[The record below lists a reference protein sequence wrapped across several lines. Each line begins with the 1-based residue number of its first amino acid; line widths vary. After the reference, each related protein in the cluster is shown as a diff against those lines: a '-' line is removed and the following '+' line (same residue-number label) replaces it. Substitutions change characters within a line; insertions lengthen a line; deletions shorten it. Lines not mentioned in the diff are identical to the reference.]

1 MNAGVVRAP
10 AGPLKSLGCRSRSDR
25 RSRKPAATKN
35 LWIVVL
41 VASALI
47 AARAPSL
54 GAPAAAATIP
64 IDTDNGGPPFVRARV
79 HGTSFWFLLD
89 TGSPSSFGL
98 KQAQA
103 LKLPAASPQRGIAVE
118 LPGLTVTLPSL
129 PFADLDPRQLALGHK
144 LDGVLGTEFFAR
156 FVATFDFEK
165 KTLALESL
173 KTHRPAG
180 RGRALPLLVENGLPY
195 VSARVTPRGGKPVDG
210 NFLIDTA
217 DDAAV
222 TFSSSFAQRH
232 HLAGP
237 PPPAPAG
244 SSGAMQAV
252 LRGEAL
258 KLGGESLR
266 EPILVIAAATSDASS
281 DTRHA
286 GLLGMD
292 VLRRFKLT
300 LDPARKRLL
309 LEKNAAFPEPFEYDA
324 SGLHVQPQGADLT
337 TLEVRRVRPGSPGAE
352 AGVLA
357 GDVILAV
364 DGRPIAEITPFGV
377 RRLFRKA
384 GKEYALSIL
393 RQGAIRKLQL
403 RCRRQI

>member
-1 MNAGVVRAP
+1 
-10 AGPLKSLGCRSRSDR
+10 
-25 RSRKPAATKN
+25 
-35 LWIVVL
+35 
-41 VASALI
+41 
-47 AARAPSL
+47 
-54 GAPAAAATIP
+54 
-64 IDTDNGGPPFVRARV
+64 
-79 HGTSFWFLLD
+79 
-89 TGSPSSFGL
+89 
-98 KQAQA
+98 
-103 LKLPAASPQRGIAVE
+103 
-118 LPGLTVTLPSL
+118 
-129 PFADLDPRQLALGHK
+129 
-144 LDGVLGTEFFAR
+144 
-156 FVATFDFEK
+156 
-165 KTLALESL
+165 
-173 KTHRPAG
+173 
-180 RGRALPLLVENGLPY
+180 
-195 VSARVTPRGGKPVDG
+195 VTPRGGKPVDG

-222 TFSSSFAQRH
+222 TFFSSFAEQH

-266 EPILVIAAATSDASS
+266 EPILVLSASTSGLFS
-281 DTRHA
+281 DKSHA

-300 LDPARKRLL
+300 LDPARKRLI
-309 LEKNAAFPEPFEYDA
+309 LEKNAAFPEPFDYDA
-324 SGLHVQPQGADLT
+324 SGLHVQSQGADLT

-352 AGVLA
+352 AGILA

-377 RRLFRKA
+377 RRLFRKD
-384 GKEYALSIL
+384 GKQYALSIL
-393 RQGAIRKLQL
+393 REGAIRKLQL

>member
-1 MNAGVVRAP
+1 V
-10 AGPLKSLGCRSRSDR
+10 PLESLGCRSRSDR
-25 RSRKPAATKN
+25 RSRKPEATKN
-35 LWIVVL
+35 LLLLAAFVL
-41 VASALI
+41 LAVPVR
-47 AARAPSL
+47 AAN
-54 GAPAAAATIP
+54 TIP
-64 IDTDNGGPPFVRARV
+64 LDTDNGSPPFVRARV
-79 HGTSFWFLLD
+79 HGTPFWFLLD
-89 TGSPSSFGL
+89 TGSPSSFGR
-98 KQAQA
+98 KQAQT
-103 LKLPAASPQRGIAVE
+103 LKLPNGSSLRGVAIE
-118 LPGLTVTLPSL
+118 LPGLTTTMPSL
-129 PFADLDPRQLALGHK
+129 PLADLDPRQIALGRK

-156 FVATFDFEK
+156 FIATFDFEG
-165 KTLALESL
+165 KTLTLERA
-173 KTHRPAG
+173 KTHRSAG
-180 RGRALPLLVENGLPY
+180 RGRALPLIVENGRPY
-195 VSARVTPRGGKPVDG
+195 VSARVTPRGAKPLDG

-222 TFSSSFAQRH
+222 TFFSSFAERH

-252 LRGEAL
+252 LRGETL

-266 EPILVIAAATSDASS
+266 EPILVLSASTSGLFS
-281 DTRHA
+281 DTGHA

-292 VLRRFKLT
+292 VLRRFRLT
-300 LDPARKRLL
+300 LDPSRKRLL
-309 LEKNAAFPEPFEYDA
+309 LEKNAAFPEPFDYDA

-352 AGVLA
+352 AGIRA

-364 DGRPIAEITPFGV
+364 DSRPIGEITPLGV
-377 RRLFRKA
+377 RRLFRKD

-393 RQGAIRKLQL
+393 REGAIRKLQL

>member
-1 MNAGVVRAP
+1 M
-10 AGPLKSLGCRSRSDR
+10 
-25 RSRKPAATKN
+25 
-35 LWIVVL
+35 
-41 VASALI
+41 
-47 AARAPSL
+47 PSL
-54 GAPAAAATIP
+54 
-64 IDTDNGGPPFVRARV
+64 
-79 HGTSFWFLLD
+79 
-89 TGSPSSFGL
+89 
-98 KQAQA
+98 A
-103 LKLPAASPQRGIAVE
+103 L
-118 LPGLTVTLPSL
+118 
-129 PFADLDPRQLALGHK
+129 ADLDARQIAVGHK

-156 FVATFDFEK
+156 FVATFDFEGR
-165 KTLALESL
+165 TLTLESP
-173 KTHRPAG
+173 KTNRPAG
-180 RGRALPLLVENGLPY
+180 RGRAIPLIVENGLPY

-210 NFLIDTA
+210 TFLIDTA

-222 TFSSSFAQRH
+222 TFFSPFAEHR

-266 EPILVIAAATSDASS
+266 EPILSISASTSGLFS

-300 LDPARKRLL
+300 LDPSRKRMI
-309 LEKNAAFPEPFEYDA
+309 LEKNAAFPEPFDYDA
-324 SGLHVQPQGADLT
+324 SGLRVQPQGADLT

-352 AGVLA
+352 AGIRA

-377 RRLFRKA
+377 RRLFRKD
-384 GKEYALSIL
+384 GKEYVLSIL
-393 RQGAIRKLQL
+393 HEGAIRKLQL